1 VLLCGYRSRYTPGW
15 SPPDPAGRIVVIVAD
30 GMVRGTTMLAAV
42 RAVRKAQPSRVIV
55 AAGVAPRDT
64 AKRLATEVDDVVILQ
79 LPHKFSSVGD
89 YFQDFRR
96 VSDQDVASS
105 LARGPRLLH

>member
-1 VLLCGYRSRYTPGW
+1 
-15 SPPDPAGRIVVIVAD
+15 
-30 GMVRGTTMLAAV
+30 
-42 RAVRKAQPSRVIV
+42 
-55 AAGVAPRDT
+55 
-64 AKRLATEVDDVVILQ
+64 VVILQ